1 MKDILIFVGI
11 FAGWI
16 VLNIWVLPWFG
27 IRTCMSGGCRVPHVE
42 RNDGPDTV
50 DKCGQDSSFQSKST
64 CTGYSRCCL
73 AESSASRWA

>member
-1 MKDILIFVGI
+1 MKDILIFVVI

-50 DKCGQDSSFQSKST
+50 DKNAHGSPLKSK
-64 CTGYSRCCL
+64 
-73 AESSASRWA
+73 

>member
-1 MKDILIFVGI
+1 MKDILVFVVI

-50 DKCGQDSSFQSKST
+50 DKNAHGSPLKSK
-64 CTGYSRCCL
+64 
-73 AESSASRWA
+73 

>member
-27 IRTCMSGGCRVPHVE
+27 IRTCMSGGCRVPRVE
-42 RNDGPDTV
+42 QTEPLKQID
-50 DKCGQDSSFQSKST
+50 
-64 CTGYSRCCL
+64 
-73 AESSASRWA
+73 